1 MAAKSEQKKL
11 LEVAAKARE
20 DQAVADQYEGA
31 LEILLVKVPD
41 DRIVLADLPACRA
54 FLRTLRELRQ
64 ALAPLVAAV
73 ENGDPV
79 PPAFDPAKA
88 QRLVPAWE
96 TARAAFHRDYG
107 QHKEYLEKLA
117 LRFVR

>member
-1 MAAKSEQKKL
+1 MAAKPEHKKL

-20 DQAVADQYEGA
+20 DQAVADQYQGA
-31 LEILLVKVPD
+31 LEILFEKVPD
-41 DRIVLADLPACRA
+41 DRVVLADLPACRA
-54 FLRTLRELRQ
+54 FLRTLYELRQ

-88 QRLVPAWE
+88 QRLIPAWE

-117 LRFVR
+117 LRLVR

>member
-1 MAAKSEQKKL
+1 MAGNPEHKKL
-11 LEVAAKARE
+11 LQVAATARE
-20 DQAVADQYEGA
+20 DQAVADQYQGA
-31 LEILLVKVPD
+31 LEILLERVPD
-41 DRIVLADLPACRA
+41 DAVVLADLPACRA
-54 FLRTLRELRQ
+54 FLRNLYELRQ

-79 PPAFDPAKA
+79 PPAFDAAKA
-88 QRLVPAWE
+88 QG
-96 TARAAFHRDYG
+96 AAFHRDYR